1 MSEEALLEELEA
13 VEAILMEGV
22 EKEISEEVKK
32 VRGTRV
38 NKCFLLFFA
47 GISINISI
55 DISINI
61 LKKEIEMANVVV
73 AASVASFVVTSVK
86 LLLSILLLL
95 LL

>member
-32 VRGTRV
+32 VRKQEFTNV
-38 NKCFLLFFA
+38 FYFLAA

-55 DISINI
+55 NI
-61 LKKEIEMANVVV
+61 KKRN
-73 AASVASFVVTSVK
+73 
-86 LLLSILLLL
+86 
-95 LL
+95 